1 MTFCCCFPFLQK
13 PLRQLEALDH
23 NRDKSLND
31 FSSLFIFRM
40 RNHFLLFETAP
51 AVIIERLT
59 EPAVMADWRTK
70 VTVLV
75 QHCSIAFIFL
85 FHLIASGTKKTNLAR
100 ICVCTLLK
108 EWRVP
113 AYFDRH
119 AWSLL
124 YSFGFSSRYFTY
136 KLFLNLGGLLAP
148 QGAPIATTTYFSDK
162 AAPTNFFSWHWS
174 SIIT

>member
-31 FSSLFIFRM
+31 FSSLFIFQM
-40 RNHFLLFETAP
+40 RNHFIIFETAP

-75 QHCSIAFIFL
+75 QHCSIALIFFL
-85 FHLIASGTKKTNLAR
+85 HLIASWTKKDKSGKNLR
-100 ICVCTLLK
+100 VYSLERVEGTCV
-108 EWRVP
+108 
-113 AYFDRH
+113 F
-119 AWSLL
+119 
-124 YSFGFSSRYFTY
+124 
-136 KLFLNLGGLLAP
+136 
-148 QGAPIATTTYFSDK
+148 
-162 AAPTNFFSWHWS
+162 
-174 SIIT
+174 

>member
-59 EPAVMADWRTK
+59 EPAVMADWRAK

-75 QHCSIAFIFL
+75 QHCSIAFIF
-85 FHLIASGTKKTNLAR
+85 F
-100 ICVCTLLK
+100 
-108 EWRVP
+108 
-113 AYFDRH
+113 
-119 AWSLL
+119 
-124 YSFGFSSRYFTY
+124 
-136 KLFLNLGGLLAP
+136 FL
-148 QGAPIATTTYFSDK
+148 
-162 AAPTNFFSWHWS
+162 
-174 SIIT
+174 